1 MIFAIPG
8 NIDISTSVGTNK
20 LIQEGAK
27 IAINPIDILSEYK
40 LNQDLNIEKNIDI
53 NKKIKENLNS
63 NIKIPKE
70 YQSVYNLISN
80 SPIHIN
86 EISKKLNIKINEIN
100 SIITMLEIEEY
111 IKQVEPNEYI
121 RI

>member
-53 NKKIKENLNS
+53 NKKIK
-63 NIKIPKE
+63 
-70 YQSVYNLISN
+70 
-80 SPIHIN
+80 
-86 EISKKLNIKINEIN
+86 
-100 SIITMLEIEEY
+100 
-111 IKQVEPNEYI
+111 
-121 RI
+121 